1 MPSFLPLF
9 FGPLSVL
16 FRAGFVVVV
25 VLFLF
30 TVARTIPVVVVA
42 HYEAAHIVAAFA
54 FGLGFGLFGSGSGDV
69 ISGNVV
75 ITVIS

>member
-25 VLFLF
+25 LFLF
-30 TVARTIPVVVVA
+30 TVARVIPVVIVA
-42 HYEAAHIVAAFA
+42 HDEAAHIVAAFA